1 MYKEW
6 LKEQLKKVETMTAY
20 TIYKAELDRI
30 ERIETLLRQ
39 FYLSRLAGLLKLK
52 ALIYKA

>member
-30 ERIETLLRQ
+30 ERIEAYFACQ
-39 FYLSRLAGLLKLK
+39 GVEFSEN
-52 ALIYKA
+52 